1 MATPRTDSDL
11 YVELKNTHPIIIN
24 NQALVLKGIVDSDKY
39 FNTETMTKAK
49 PSRLS
54 EGEIHELKRWNTP
67 TIYNGW
73 EQITRSKS
81 GRDGFNLEPVRDYMP
96 QMGPMAGYAV
106 TVTCQPGNS
115 KHPQKNPSA
124 WSEYRNYLASISGP
138 KIVVVQDLDKPHL
151 YGAFWGE
158 VTSNFHRALGCVG
171 TIIDGGIR
179 DTDEMTAAGFK
190 ALARGTCVG
199 HAFSCPVKWG
209 VPVEVFGRKIKPG
222 QLIHA
227 DKHGFLVV
235 PAADETRLLEAAKFM
250 DANECRTLIAAAVET
265 VGKSPKDICA
275 ALDRAGA
282 AFSSAAKA
290 KFGRKGEW

>member
-1 MATPRTDSDL
+1 MKKIPA
-11 YVELKNTHPIIIN
+11 
-24 NQALVLKGIVDSDKY
+24 
-39 FNTETMTKAK
+39 
-49 PSRLS
+49 RLS
-54 EGEIHELKRWNTP
+54 EGELHELKRWNTP

-73 EQITRSKS
+73 EQITRANIA
-81 GRDGFNLEPVRDYMP
+81 RDAFNLEPVRDYMP

-106 TVTCQPGNS
+106 TVVCQPGDA
-115 KHPQKNPSA
+115 KHKKNANA
-124 WSEYRNYLASISGP
+124 WSEYRRYIASIPGP
-138 KIVVVQDLDKPHL
+138 KIVVVQDLDKPNL

-199 HAFSCPVKWG
+199 HAHSCPVRWDCQ
-209 VPVEVFGRKIKPG
+209 VEVFGRKIKPG

-227 DKHGFLVV
+227 DKHGFLAL
-235 PAADETRLLEAAKFM
+235 PFGDEARLLEAAKFM
-250 DANECRTLIAAAVET
+250 DANECGTVIAASRDVMART
-265 VGKSPKDICA
+265 PAQICD

-282 AFSSAAKA
+282 GFSAAAQK
-290 KFGRKGEW
+290 KFARKGEW